1 MDAVLLQSLRDAG
14 ITKVAIEYYGS
25 GDEGSIGEVA
35 LEPSPTD
42 RDITV
47 GQSMDITA
55 VQERLRQ
62 PIQDWAYDELERR
75 WPGWEINEGS
85 TGDIEI
91 DVAAGTARLHHGI
104 YPEPV
109 AEYTDEEVTL

>member
-1 MDAVLLQSLRDAG
+1 MDAELLQSLREAG
-14 ITKVAIEYYGS
+14 ITKVTIEYYGS

-35 LEPSPTD
+35 FEPSPTN

-47 GQSMDITA
+47 GQSMDIKA
-55 VQERLRQ
+55 AQERLRR
-62 PIQDWAYDELERR
+62 PIQDWAWDELERR

-85 TGDIEI
+85 TGDITI
-91 DVAAGTARLHHGI
+91 DVTTGTAHFHHGI

-109 AEYTDEEVTL
+109 AEYTDEEVAL